1 MTLTT
6 DHSKAELESEG
17 LSFGPATGEDS
28 RATRRSS
35 FDVAQHAVPT
45 GREEEWRFAP
55 LRDLLPLFQAEETT
69 VSEDVVSYDVDEVE
83 GVRVGQ
89 LGSGE
94 GPRDS
99 VLVPEDLVAARTAEL
114 AANALHLT
122 AQRNVEV
129 AQPTVVEIGG
139 HDASVVAHGAIV
151 LETEESS
158 SATFVL
164 NHTGSARY
172 AQNVEMVLGANSRMT
187 VISLQDWDDDAVH
200 VATHVASIG
209 RDATLKHIV
218 VTLGGKAV
226 RVNATSR
233 FTAPGGEVE
242 QIGLY
247 FADDG
252 QHLEHRLFVDHAAPK
267 CTSNVTYKGALQG
280 KGARSV
286 WVGDVL
292 IRKVAEGTETY
303 EVNRNLV
310 LTEGARADSVPNLEI
325 ETGEIEGAGHA
336 AATGRFDDE
345 QLFYL
350 RARGIPEIEARRLV
364 VRGFFAELIQKID
377 VPDIREHLTASIET
391 ELARSMN

>member
-17 LSFGPATGEDS
+17 LSFGPATGEES
-28 RATRRSS
+28 RATRHAS
-35 FDVAQHAVPT
+35 FDVAQHPVPT

-69 VSEDVVSYDVDEVE
+69 VSEEHLSYDVDEVE
-83 GVRVGQ
+83 GVRAGQ

-114 AANALHLT
+114 TANALHLT

-129 AQPTVVEIGG
+129 DQPTVVEIGG